1 MTKQILKICVL
12 GLIAAAV
19 AVTPIRVSAEGTN
32 QPSAENKKPAEKKPQ
47 TLSFRGKLSAV
58 DKVQMTITVGEQ
70 TFQITSETKITKD
83 GKPAILNDGVVGEN
97 VGGAYKKTDDGK
109 LTATTVNFG
118 TKPKITTEKKPKEQT
133 EPMPPKEN

>member
-1 MTKQILKICVL
+1 M
-12 GLIAAAV
+12 
-19 AVTPIRVSAEGTN
+19 
-32 QPSAENKKPAEKKPQ
+32 
-47 TLSFRGKLSAV
+47 SAV
-58 DKVQMTITVGEQ
+58 DKVQMTISVGEQ

-118 TKPKITTEKKPKEQT
+118 TKPKITTEKKPKEQA